1 MKYLPLLLIFLSCQ
15 NTLLNKEEYYEV
27 CPYELRYGRSHYLEV
42 PITISPHQKTYRVGD
57 TMNVKMFFSDSIY
70 DLSRQTKF
78 KIEEFPFEPI
88 NLLYRVDIDNS
99 DWASGYRIN
108 ELIVDEERYN
118 TRYNSQ
124 SEFSDDMRG
133 FTVYENGF
141 YHFEYNIVLETTG
154 AYIITISDQYESN
167 LGSGLGDLNDE
178 IDAIEFEGRCPDSNF
193 YICSVIEGD
202 PHYND
207 FIDELLYLENEVYR
221 GKLTSIERENYDEY
235 FGSGGVAIEWNGVF
249 CFEVLE

>member
-1 MKYLPLLLIFLSCQ
+1 MKYLPILLIFISCQ
-15 NTLLNKEEYYEV
+15 NTFLNKEEYYEV
-27 CPYELRYGRSHYLEV
+27 CPYELKYGRSHYLEV
-42 PITISPHQKTYRVGD
+42 PITITPHQKTYSVGD

-70 DLSRQTKF
+70 DLSRQTNF
-78 KIEEFPFEPI
+78 KIENFPFEPA
-88 NLLYRVDIDNS
+88 NQLYRIEEDA
-99 DWASGYRIN
+99 WQSGYRLN

-118 TRYNSQ
+118 TRYNFQ
-124 SEFSDDMRG
+124 SRVSDDMRG

-141 YHFEYNIVLETTG
+141 YHFEYNLVFNTPG
-154 AYIITISDQYESN
+154 NYIIMTSDQYEF
-167 LGSGLGDLNDE
+167 LIGTGLGELNE
-178 IDAIEFEGRCPDSNF
+178 ETNAIEFEGRCPDSNF

-221 GKLTSIERENYDEY
+221 GKLTSIDRENYDEF

-249 CFEVLE
+249 CFEVVD

>member
-1 MKYLPLLLIFLSCQ
+1 MKYLPILLIFISCQ
-15 NTLLNKEEYYEV
+15 NTFLNKEEYYEV
-27 CPYELRYGRSHYLEV
+27 CPYELKYGRSHYLEV
-42 PITISPHQKTYRVGD
+42 PITITPHQKTYRVGD

-78 KIEEFPFEPI
+78 KIEEFPFEPS
-88 NLLYRVDIDNS
+88 NLLYRIEDNA
-99 DWASGYRIN
+99 WESGYRVN
-108 ELIVDEERYN
+108 ELIVDEEKFK

-124 SEFSDDMRG
+124 SSVADDMRG

-141 YHFEYNIVLETTG
+141 YRFEYDLVFSKSGKYVIMT
-154 AYIITISDQYESN
+154 SDQYEFN
-167 LGSGLGDLNDE
+167 GGTGNAHLNQH

-193 YICSVIEGD
+193 FICSVIEGD
-202 PHYND
+202 PHYDD

-221 GKLTSIERENYDEY
+221 GKLTSIEKENYDEY